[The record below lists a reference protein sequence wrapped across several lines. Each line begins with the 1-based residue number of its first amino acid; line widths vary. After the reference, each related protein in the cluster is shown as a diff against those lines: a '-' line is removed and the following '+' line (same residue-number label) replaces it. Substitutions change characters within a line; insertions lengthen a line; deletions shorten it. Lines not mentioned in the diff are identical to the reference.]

1 LEGSFNDV
9 AELVLSCLGAESA
22 SVKSVSIHG
31 AIALGYENEPYHVLV
46 VLEGD
51 APPRF
56 QRIKE
61 CVQADLVITVG
72 EENLEGD
79 CADERLGG
87 AIASLLLFPYKTA
100 LGDQALDAAE
110 VKYKRHV
117 ILESLQNLILD
128 YRLAS
133 SHLLIRAE
141 YFLFDKLR
149 KLSAIHLPVR
159 RLVKSC
165 FHDHLS
171 GSLKLVLPGFE
182 RALGDLVS
190 QGILV
195 RRGERYSPSE
205 EYVLST
211 LSKSSAFLKI
221 SRELEHS
228 FKLYL
233 SASLSSPIEPLRG
246 LTLDPMIL
254 RPVKLPEPSR
264 YVERETGLGPQPLY
278 VELGLRDFVE
288 TFYGVEP
295 EKIRIRRA
303 ASALNSAYI
312 IEFPT
317 DGSRMRIF
325 AKKYL
330 NWTDFKWV
338 AAWLWA
344 IGVKNFSLLASI
356 RMGNEI
362 YFVNKL
368 MELGFNTAEILH
380 VNWSGR
386 ILFQK
391 FIEGIDLA
399 RVLRSSLDEALATR
413 GREIGALLA
422 RLHENGICLG
432 DCNPS
437 SFIFAADSRIYI
449 VDLEQCSYDDSYAWD
464 LAELLYYS
472 ARYLKPEQEDLFFSG
487 VIEGYAEVGNIKVVE
502 EAMDPKY
509 ARVLAPLIL
518 PRNPSEFRE
527 KIMRLAGR

>member
-1 LEGSFNDV
+1 LGESFSDI
-9 AELVLSCLGAESA
+9 AELVLSCLRAGSA
-22 SVKSVSIHG
+22 SVKSISLHG
-31 AIALGYENEPYHVLV
+31 AIALGYENEPYYVLV
-46 VLEGD
+46 VLEGYS
-51 APPRF
+51 PPRF
-56 QRIKE
+56 QRLKE
-61 CVQADLVITVG
+61 CIQADLVVTIG
-72 EENLEGD
+72 EENFKGD
-79 CADERLGG
+79 CVDEGLGG
-87 AIASLLLFPYKTA
+87 AIASLLLFPYKTM
-100 LGDQALDAAE
+100 LGDQVLDAAE
-110 VKYKRHV
+110 VEYKRHV
-117 ILESLQNLILD
+117 VLESLQNLILD
-128 YRLAS
+128 YKLAS
-133 SHLLIRAE
+133 SHLLIKAE

-149 KLSAIHLPVR
+149 KISAIHLPVR

-171 GSLKLVLPGFE
+171 ESLRLVLPGYE
-182 RALGDLVS
+182 HALDDLVS

-205 EYVLST
+205 EYVFST
-211 LSKSSAFLKI
+211 LSKSSAFLKL

-233 SASLSSPIEPLRG
+233 SASLSSPIEPLKE
-246 LTLDPMIL
+246 LALDPMIL

-264 YVERETGLGPQPLY
+264 YVERETALGPQPLN

-288 TFYGVEP
+288 TFYGVKP
-295 EKIRIRRA
+295 ERIRIRRA

-312 IEFPT
+312 IEFPM

-344 IGVKNFSLLASI
+344 VGVKNFSLLASI

-386 ILFQK
+386 ILFQR
-391 FIEGIDLA
+391 FVEGLDLA
-399 RVLRSSLDEALATR
+399 RALRSSPDEALVTH
-413 GREIGALLA
+413 GREIGMLLA

-437 SFIFAADSRIYI
+437 SFILAADDRIYI

-472 ARYLKPEQEDLFFSG
+472 ARYLKPEQEDIFLSS
-487 VIEGYAEVGNIKVVE
+487 IIRGYTEVGDIKVVE

-527 KIMRLAGR
+527 KIMQLARR

>member
-1 LEGSFNDV
+1 M
-9 AELVLSCLGAESA
+9 
-22 SVKSVSIHG
+22 KSVSIHG

-171 GSLKLVLPGFE
+171 ESLKLVLPGFE

-362 YFVNKL
+362 
-368 MELGFNTAEILH
+368 
-380 VNWSGR
+380 
-386 ILFQK
+386 
-391 FIEGIDLA
+391 
-399 RVLRSSLDEALATR
+399 
-413 GREIGALLA
+413 
-422 RLHENGICLG
+422 
-432 DCNPS
+432 
-437 SFIFAADSRIYI
+437 
-449 VDLEQCSYDDSYAWD
+449 
-464 LAELLYYS
+464 
-472 ARYLKPEQEDLFFSG
+472 
-487 VIEGYAEVGNIKVVE
+487 
-502 EAMDPKY
+502 
-509 ARVLAPLIL
+509 
-518 PRNPSEFRE
+518 
-527 KIMRLAGR
+527 